1 MSRFILRYRG
11 QGARPQD
18 VVEKILAIGG
28 AAVLEDSDRM
38 MLVEAPEQELREAFG
53 SEADWVVTPEVKYEV
68 PDTRKKVRK
77 PPSNQK

>member
-11 QGARPQD
+11 RGARPQD
-18 VVEKILAIGG
+18 VVGKILAIGG

-38 MLVEAPEQELREAFG
+38 ILVDAPEQELRKALG
-53 SEADWVVTPEVKYEV
+53 SEADWIVTPEVKYEV

-77 PPSNQK
+77 PPSNEK